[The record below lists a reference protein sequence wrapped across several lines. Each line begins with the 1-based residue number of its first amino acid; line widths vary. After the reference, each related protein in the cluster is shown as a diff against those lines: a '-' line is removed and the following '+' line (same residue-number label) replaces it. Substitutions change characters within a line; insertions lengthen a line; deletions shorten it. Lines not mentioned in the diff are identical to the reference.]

1 MGDEEDEDIRKELK
15 ELSAKIDRLEETLTK
30 ISAPYSDLV
39 GYLAKFQNISQSYF
53 KLLDLYDKHGSLSP
67 EIIIPGLKDPI
78 SKEIVVIL
86 FNKKEQ
92 NISQITEELKKRRGT
107 ASRRI
112 VREKL
117 KVLEE
122 QDVVVCEESTKTKKY
137 SISTEVVEKWS
148 QLLNLPK

>member
-1 MGDEEDEDIRKELK
+1 MGEEEDEDIRKELK

-78 SKEIVVIL
+78 SKDIIVIL

-117 KVLEE
+117 KALEE
-122 QDVVVCEESTKTKKY
+122 QDVVVCKEGTKTKKY
-137 SISTEVVEKWS
+137 SISPEVVEKWS
-148 QLLNLPK
+148 QLLYLPK